1 MLSGHL
7 LPPADAGW
15 DAATAFEDTTPSSM
29 RLPEQRTPW
38 ELDAQIGTVV
48 HVCGRINDALFSF
61 LGPATAALAEAGLAQ
76 CVLLIEDDH
85 HGYLLRRFDPRVELL
100 AVPAEGSKLGRWRAL
115 TAGLRALMRERR
127 LRAVHLHGLAPLL
140 WARGIARTAGPD
152 VPVYFSPHAT
162 RGFGPR
168 AAFGLRAGRLFR
180 GLLVADGQRTIVN
193 MLEEAA
199 ALHRATDAPMQ
210 VVESAVPE
218 VFLRTPR
225 HEAKHPLIVTG
236 SRSDDRRSVE
246 LFAQLAVLL
255 SGSDLRLSFNWIGR
269 LGEASVARLKAA
281 NVGYFEV
288 EDDAEIASRMAAGW
302 IFLAPTGGTPGFPV
316 FLAAAMA
323 LGLPC
328 VVFGS
333 PEHSDLVR
341 DGETGYL
348 CRNDAEVMHRIGRL
362 IDEPLLRRQ
371 IGHAARAEAASR
383 FSPERFRDSLLA
395 AYDLPEAPAP
405 LPPPRDEQTEDPVPT
420 MVGLSG
426 G

>member
-1 MLSGHL
+1 MLAPHML
-7 LPPADAGW
+7 APADAGW
-15 DAATAFEDTTPSSM
+15 GRATGFEETTPSSM
-29 RLPEQRTPW
+29 HLHDHSTPETALQ
-38 ELDAQIGTVV
+38 AGTVV
-48 HVCGRINDALFSF
+48 HVCGRIDDALFSF
-61 LGPATAALAEAGLAQ
+61 LGPATAALAEAGLPQ
-76 CVLLIEDDH
+76 CVLLIEDDRH
-85 HGYLLRRFDPRVELL
+85 AELVRRFDPRVELL
-100 AVPAEGSKLGRWRAL
+100 AVPAEGSALARWRSLGKA
-115 TAGLRALMRERR
+115 LRALVRERR
-127 LRAVHLHGLAPLL
+127 LRAVHLHGLAPLV
-140 WARGIARTAGPD
+140 WARGIARGAGPQ
-152 VPVYFSPHAT
+152 VPVYFSPHAAPSL
-162 RGFGPR
+162 GPR
-168 AAFGLRAGRLFR
+168 AAFGMRAGRLFR

-199 ALHRATDAPMQ
+199 ALHRATQAPMQ
-210 VVESAVPE
+210 VVESAVPA
-218 VFLRTPR
+218 VFLRTPL
-225 HEAKHPLIVTG
+225 HEAKRPLIVTG

-255 SGSDLRLSFNWIGR
+255 TGTDLGLSFNWIGK

-288 EDDAEIASRMAAGW
+288 DDDAEIASRMAAGW
-302 IFLAPTGGTPGFPV
+302 IYLAPSGGMPGFPV

-328 VVFGS
+328 VVVGS

-371 IGHAARAEAASR
+371 IGQAARDEATSR

-395 AYDLPEAPAP
+395 AYDLPEAQTE
-405 LPPPRDEQTEDPVPT
+405 LPPPSDEQTADTLPDVLH
-420 MVGLSG
+420 LSRG
-426 G
+426 

>member
-1 MLSGHL
+1 MHL
-7 LPPADAGW
+7 HDSMHLASQDEVI
-15 DAATAFEDTTPSSM
+15 DPS
-29 RLPEQRTPW
+29 RLQP
-38 ELDAQIGTVV
+38 GTVV
-48 HVCGRINDALFSF
+48 HVCGRVDDALFSF

-76 CVLLIEDDH
+76 CVLMIEDPRH
-85 HGYLLRRFDPRVELL
+85 AYLLRRFDPRVEVL
-100 AVPAEGSKLGRWRAL
+100 AVPADGPVLAHWRVLGKA
-115 TAGLRALMRERR
+115 LRALVRERC
-127 LRAVHLHGLAPLL
+127 LRAVHLHGLAPLV
-140 WARGIARTAGPD
+140 WARGIARSAGPH
-152 VPVYFSPHAT
+152 VPVYFSPHAAP
-162 RGFGPR
+162 GLGPR

-199 ALHRATDAPMQ
+199 AMHRATQAPVE
-210 VVESAVPE
+210 VVESAVPDI
-218 VFLRTPR
+218 FLRTPL
-225 HEAKHPLIVTG
+225 HEAKRPLIVTG

-255 SGSDLRLSFNWIGR
+255 TGTDLGLSFNWIGK

-302 IFLAPTGGTPGFPV
+302 IYLAPSGSTPGFPV

-362 IDEPLLRRQ
+362 IDEPVLRRQ
-371 IGHAARAEAASR
+371 IGQAARDEAASR

-395 AYDLPEAPAP
+395 AYDLSEAAADMPPSDAQTGDALPAT
-405 LPPPRDEQTEDPVPT
+405 LH
-420 MVGLSG
+420 LSRG
-426 G
+426 